1 MCLVMAKAL
10 LPDDEGNSLYAP
22 SSVVIRIYEGG
33 TAYSKLVD
41 PWTIYTEN
49 SIRGAISNRR
59 QYAESLKDRASRT
72 AQLDVAAS
80 IETVFES
87 VMKSYAR
94 DHMRYNTLRQSLHKE
109 LHETFHLDQMKDS
122 QHMSFDDFNEAYN
135 RRTHLGDQRQQT
147 AMIVGLSQL
156 FFDTETMKQ
165 VQLGFPKDKE
175 EPKETLQRELRQ
187 KEWGELRDKYDKEA
201 TEAGEVER
209 RVREP
214 TDRFPEH
221 V

>member
-1 MCLVMAKAL
+1 MAKAL
-10 LPDDEGNSLYAP
+10 LPDGEGNSQYAP
-22 SSVVIRIYEGG
+22 SSVVIQKYSGG
-33 TAYSKLVD
+33 TAYSELVD

-49 SIRGAISNRR
+49 SIREAISNRR
-59 QYAESLKDRASRT
+59 QYADSLKDRASRT
-72 AQLDVAAS
+72 AQLDLAAS

-94 DHMRYNTLRQSLHKE
+94 DNMRYDELRQSIHKE

-135 RRTHLGDQRQQT
+135 RRTHRGDQPQQT

-156 FFDTETMKQ
+156 FFVTETMKQ

-175 EPKETLQRELRQ
+175 EPEEALQRELRQ
-187 KEWGELRDKYDKEA
+187 QKWQKLRDEYDKEA
-201 TEAGEVER
+201 IEAGEVER

>member
-1 MCLVMAKAL
+1 MAKAL
-10 LPDDEGNSLYAP
+10 LPDGENNSLYAP
-22 SSVVIRIYEGG
+22 SSVVIRIHEGG
-33 TAYSKLVD
+33 SAYSKLVE
-41 PWTIYTEN
+41 PWTKRAED

-59 QYAESLKDRASRT
+59 EYAESLKDRAART
-72 AQLDVAAS
+72 AQLDLAAS

-94 DHMRYNTLRQSLHKE
+94 DYMRYNTLRQSLHE
-109 LHETFHLDQMKDS
+109 DLHKPFHVDRMKNS

-135 RRTHLGDQRQQT
+135 SRTHLGDKTQQT

-156 FFDTETMKQ
+156 FFETETMKQ

-201 TEAGEVER
+201 IEAGEVER
-209 RVREP
+209 RVRAP
-214 TDRFPEH
+214 TNRFPEH

>member
-1 MCLVMAKAL
+1 MAKAL
-10 LPDDEGNSLYAP
+10 LPDGEGNSLYAP

-33 TAYSKLVD
+33 TAYSKLVN

-59 QYAESLKDRASRT
+59 QYAESLVNRASRT
-72 AQLDVAAS
+72 AQLDLAAS

-94 DHMRYNTLRQSLHKE
+94 DHMRYDKLRQSLHE
-109 LHETFHLDQMKDS
+109 DLHKTFHLDRMKNS
-122 QHMSFDDFNEAYN
+122 QHMSFDDFNKAYHS
-135 RRTHLGDQRQQT
+135 RTHRGDKTQQT

-165 VQLGFPKDKE
+165 VQLGFPKDEE
-175 EPKETLQRELRQ
+175 EPAETLQRESRQ
-187 KEWGELRDKYDKEA
+187 KEWGELRDEYDKEA
-201 TEAGEVER
+201 IEAGEVER

>member
-1 MCLVMAKAL
+1 MAKAL
-10 LPDDEGNSLYAP
+10 LPDGEGNSLYAP
-22 SSVVIRIYEGG
+22 SSVVIQIYEGG
-33 TAYSKLVD
+33 TAYSKLVK
-41 PWTIYTEN
+41 PWTKRTED

-59 QYAESLKDRASRT
+59 QYAESLEDRASRT
-72 AQLDVAAS
+72 AQLDLAAS

-94 DHMRYNTLRQSLHKE
+94 DHLRYDELRQSLHE
-109 LHETFHLDQMKDS
+109 DLHKTFHLDRMKNS
-122 QHMSFDDFNEAYN
+122 QHMSFDDFNKAYHS
-135 RRTHLGDQRQQT
+135 RTHRGDQTQQT
-147 AMIVGLSQL
+147 SMNVGLSQL

-165 VQLGFPKDKE
+165 VRLGFPQDKD
-175 EPKETLQRELRQ
+175 EPEETLRRELRQ
-187 KEWGELRDKYDKEA
+187 KEWGKLRDKYDEEA
-201 TEAGEVER
+201 IKAGEVER